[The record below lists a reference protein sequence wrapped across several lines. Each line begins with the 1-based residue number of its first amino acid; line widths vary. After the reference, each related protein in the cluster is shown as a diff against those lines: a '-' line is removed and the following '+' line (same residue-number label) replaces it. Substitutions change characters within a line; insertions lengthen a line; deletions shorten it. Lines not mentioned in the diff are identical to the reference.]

1 MELLD
6 INRYLDE
13 MMSGVGGMNQL
24 TSSLA
29 VEWAPDK
36 IRVNCVTPGTV
47 VTDMAK
53 QVRMYL

>member
-24 TSSLA
+24 TRSLD

-36 IRVNCVTPGTV
+36 IRVNCVTSGTV